1 MKRPGAHRTGRLRA
15 ALWGILLLALGA
27 SSLAASCRADSPDPY
42 AVKAA
47 IFYNIARFVEWPSD
61 AAGSESAGNDPA
73 GRGPV
78 GTEAAGTE
86 APGSSASFRIGV
98 VGEDPFG
105 SLLDELAR
113 SQTLLDR
120 PIQIHRGS
128 DPSDLDGC
136 EMLFLGVPES
146 ELPDALAAA
155 EKRGTLTVGEGEAF
169 VRAGGAIGLVVDQRR
184 VRFEVNLAA
193 TERADL
199 RVSSKLLRLA
209 VHVGRW
215 PLAKEAP

>member
-1 MKRPGAHRTGRLRA
+1 M
-15 ALWGILLLALGA
+15 ALWGTLLLALGA
-27 SSLAASCRADSPDPY
+27 SSLAVPCRADSPDPY

-47 IFYNIARFVEWPSD
+47 FLYNIARFVEWPPDS
-61 AAGSESAGNDPA
+61 
-73 GRGPV
+73 
-78 GTEAAGTE
+78 AGTE
-86 APGSSASFRIGV
+86 PPGGSASFRIGV

-113 SQTLLDR
+113 SQTLQDR
-120 PIQIHRGS
+120 PIRIQRGS
-128 DPSDLDGC
+128 DPSDLDSC
-136 EMLFLGVPES
+136 AMIFLGVPEH
-146 ELPDALAAA
+146 ELPEALAAA
-155 EKRGTLTVGEGEAF
+155 ERRGTLTVGEGEAF
-169 VRAGGAIGLVVDQRR
+169 VRAGGAIGLVVDQQR

-193 TERADL
+193 TERANL